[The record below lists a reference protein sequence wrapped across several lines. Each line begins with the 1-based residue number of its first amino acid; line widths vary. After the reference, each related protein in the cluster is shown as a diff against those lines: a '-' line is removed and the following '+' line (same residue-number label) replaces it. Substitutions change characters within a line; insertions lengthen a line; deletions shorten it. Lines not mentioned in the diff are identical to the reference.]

1 MIFLARTPQI
11 EGDRKLERGP
21 ERWNIDR
28 AAGRDSLLEAA
39 AAARFR
45 LVGVDRKGL
54 IIASAG
60 VRHVVDAA
68 AQGARVPGVDD
79 VESQRRMHTDG
90 RLQGRRQIPGFEAHA
105 GDEFAGPAGRCEWH
119 APAVAGYDVMA
130 LVQAIDLDLQ
140 PLDGR

>member
-28 AAGRDSLLEAA
+28 AAGMAMILEAA

-68 AQGARVPGVDD
+68 AQGAPVPGVDD
-79 VESQRRMHTDG
+79 VESQRHIYADG
-90 RLQGRRQIPGFEAHA
+90 RMQGQRKIP
-105 GDEFAGPAGRCEWH
+105 
-119 APAVAGYDVMA
+119 
-130 LVQAIDLDLQ
+130 
-140 PLDGR
+140 

>member
-11 EGDRKLERGP
+11 EGDRKLERGL

-28 AAGRDSLLEAA
+28 AAGMAIILEAA

-60 VRHVVDAA
+60 VRHVVAA
-68 AQGARVPGVDD
+68 APQGAPVPGVDD
-79 VESQRRMHTDG
+79 FESQLRIHTDG
-90 RLQGRRQIPGFEAHA
+90 PCHYHPHIP
-105 GDEFAGPAGRCEWH
+105 
-119 APAVAGYDVMA
+119 
-130 LVQAIDLDLQ
+130 
-140 PLDGR
+140 